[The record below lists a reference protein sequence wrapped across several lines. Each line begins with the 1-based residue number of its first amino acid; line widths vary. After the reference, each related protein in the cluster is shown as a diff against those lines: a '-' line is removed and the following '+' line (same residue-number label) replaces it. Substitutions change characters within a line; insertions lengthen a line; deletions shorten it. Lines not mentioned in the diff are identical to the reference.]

1 MGSQVKGLSYA
12 PACWTVPPS
21 GRWDD
26 GCWVAGFLC
35 FFFCSAV
42 WVGTHVCS
50 QNRPPSGL
58 EKSGEEG
65 GELSFKWIHTWS
77 RTTVEVKM
85 VCKTTQVDVVL
96 F

>member
-1 MGSQVKGLSYA
+1 M
-12 PACWTVPPS
+12 
-21 GRWDD
+21 
-26 GCWVAGFLC
+26 
-35 FFFCSAV
+35 

-58 EKSGEEG
+58 EKSGEEE

-85 VCKTTQVDVVL
+85 VCKTAQVDVVL